1 MPLLIEQFVTSF
13 FFWLF
18 LFLVAGV
25 LLSVFVVANRRHI
38 KGAFGNEPVRR
49 GHSQPAPRKA
59 GSELTQKLGEKVVK
73 YMIEVAKSTQR
84 PFLKD
89 RIFKIQKECERLIN
103 KPLPEE
109 NKKIISTVL
118 LWSKRFDVDRH
129 ITDMTVFNHSNQIAY
144 DARNRDFKLKITGE

>member
-1 MPLLIEQFVTSF
+1 MPLLIEQFATSF

-18 LFLVAGV
+18 LFLGVGV

-38 KGAFGNEPVRR
+38 KGAFGNHPIRPHHVA
-49 GHSQPAPRKA
+49 SAPQSR

-73 YMIEVAKSTQR
+73 YMIEVARSTQR
-84 PFLKD
+84 PHLKD
-89 RIFKIQKECERLIN
+89 RIQKIEKECVRLMA
-103 KPLPEE
+103 KPIPEE

-118 LWSKRFDVDRH
+118 LWSRRFDVDRH
-129 ITDMTVFNHSNQIAY
+129 ITDMTVFNYSNQIAY